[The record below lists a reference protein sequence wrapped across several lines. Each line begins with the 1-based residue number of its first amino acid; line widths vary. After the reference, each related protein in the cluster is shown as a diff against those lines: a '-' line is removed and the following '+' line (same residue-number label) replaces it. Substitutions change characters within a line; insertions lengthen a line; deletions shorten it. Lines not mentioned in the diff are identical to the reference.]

1 MRSFVRES
9 DSHDP
14 QWDRGSG
21 GSAGLSCV
29 WRALRRGG
37 SAQREEEALAPHLLA
52 FEVWTP
58 LSRHFLLL
66 QKRTKPEE
74 MDVRSGKP
82 RFRF

>member
-1 MRSFVRES
+1 MRAFVRES

-21 GSAGLSCV
+21 GFAGLSCV
-29 WRALRRGG
+29 WRALGSG
-37 SAQREEEALAPHLLA
+37 VSAQREDEALAPHFLA
-52 FEVWTP
+52 LEVGTP
-58 LSRHFLLL
+58 LCHHFLLL

-82 RFRF
+82 RFQF